1 MSLIT
6 TAKLE
11 LSLAWPADAANGR
24 WLDTFI
30 AILTLLPSKVEPRAQ
45 VMAFSRLWEVAADF
59 LYDELDP
66 DPDSDRR
73 SAEWTAQVTMEARW
87 DQNSLT
93 NNAFK
98 HYAANGRKI
107 VMSYREAVAYVRNHR
122 TTLFGPIDNDGAFQ
136 ETEAYLK
143 RLKDL
148 RSALHAFTQYLDLTQ
163 PLHWTAPISG
173 KTYTYNPLELYEE
186 FQSHYAYETA
196 LCLPMY

>member
-30 AILTLLPSKVEPRAQ
+30 AILTLLPSKVESRAQ

-73 SAEWTAQVTMEARW
+73 SAEWTAQVTMAARW

-98 HYAANGRKI
+98 H
-107 VMSYREAVAYVRNHR
+107 
-122 TTLFGPIDNDGAFQ
+122 
-136 ETEAYLK
+136 
-143 RLKDL
+143 
-148 RSALHAFTQYLDLTQ
+148 
-163 PLHWTAPISG
+163 
-173 KTYTYNPLELYEE
+173 
-186 FQSHYAYETA
+186 
-196 LCLPMY
+196 

>member
-1 MSLIT
+1 MIT

-11 LSLAWPADAANGR
+11 LSLEWPADAANGR

-30 AILTLLPSKVEPRAQ
+30 AILTLLPSKVESRAQ

-66 DPDSDRR
+66 DPDRR
-73 SAEWTAQVTMEARW
+73 SAEWTAQVTMAARW

-93 NNAFK
+93 NDAFK
-98 HYAANGRKI
+98 HHAANGRKS

-122 TTLFGPIDNDGAFQ
+122 TTLFGPIDNDGALP

-186 FQSHYAYETA
+186 FKSHYAYETA